1 MLVLTCPEVKNI
13 MSSPIIVPYIDC
25 ELTLLLDIYR
35 YLQISSAMRSP
46 GPAEQGRGGCQI
58 MLSSVSAGRCRDLL
72 LSCITVFLTDHSD
85 VLHQVCCSFPLLH
98 DLGPVSKR

>member
-25 ELTLLLDIYR
+25 ELT
-35 YLQISSAMRSP
+35 LQISSAMRSP